1 MYVLSVSRNVK
12 KVNTYEEIF
21 VGAVLLRQKGE
32 KFGLPYSKRNSRIK
46 RLFGPADKKL
56 DTKI

>member
-21 VGAVLLRQKGE
+21 VGAYLLRQKGE
-32 KFGLPYSKRNSRIK
+32 KFELPYSKRNSRIK
-46 RLFGPADKKL
+46 RLF
-56 DTKI
+56 

>member
-21 VGAVLLRQKGE
+21 VGANLLRQKGE
-32 KFGLPYSKRNSRIK
+32 KIGLSYSKRNSRTE
-46 RLFGPADKKL
+46 RLF
-56 DTKI
+56 